1 MMDYL
6 YGIQTRRKKMTI
18 DKIQEYIALYA
29 PTVFMVISVIMN
41 YLKTFKELKKNVS
54 NIENSEVLKNTKTE
68 IAELKE
74 QLARQAKE
82 NLELKVLQMELINEL
97 KKVEKYDTNKEIQ
110 ES

>member
-1 MMDYL
+1 MTVYL

-18 DKIQEYIALYA
+18 DKIQEYLALYA
-29 PTVFMVISVIMN
+29 PTVLMVISVIMN

-54 NIENSEVLKNTKTE
+54 NIENSKVLKDTKTE

-110 ES
+110 EA

>member
-1 MMDYL
+1 MEIKEL
-6 YGIQTRRKKMTI
+6 
-18 DKIQEYIALYA
+18 IAMYA
-29 PTVFMVISVIMN
+29 PTVLMVISVIMN

-54 NIENSEVLKNTKTE
+54 GNKTE
-68 IAELKE
+68 TDRLKGEIDSLKE
-74 QLARQAKE
+74 QLAMQAKD

>member
-1 MMDYL
+1 
-6 YGIQTRRKKMTI
+6 MTI

-29 PTVFMVISVIMN
+29 PTVFMAVSVIMN
-41 YLKTFKELKKNVS
+41 YLKTFKELKRNVS
-54 NIENSEVLKNTKTE
+54 NIENSKVLTETKKE

-74 QLARQAKE
+74 QLSLRAKE

-110 ES
+110 KA

>member
-1 MMDYL
+1 
-6 YGIQTRRKKMTI
+6 MTI
-18 DKIQEYIALYA
+18 DKIQEYLALYA
-29 PTVFMVISVIMN
+29 PTVLMVISVIMN
-41 YLKTFKELKKNVS
+41 YLKTFKELKRNVS
-54 NIENSEVLKNTKTE
+54 NIENSQVLKDTKTE

-110 ES
+110 EA